1 MTNTPPLTHLD
12 LFSGIGGFAL
22 AAEWCGLEAIGFCE
36 IDPWCRRVLGKH
48 WPEAPIHD
56 DVRGLSAG
64 TIRDWLGGRE
74 LHLLTGGYPCQPFS
88 LAGQRKG
95 EHDERHLWPEIA
107 RILGDIRPRWCLF
120 ENVAGHISM
129 GLDVVLDELESLGYQ
144 GGAAVIPACAVNA
157 PHRRDRVWILAHTDR
172 AGWQKQRGALTDGPQ
187 HAATQCPRGDVPDAE
202 SRGIRCGQPR
212 QELGGRGA
220 HLGAEYERQAQCGM
234 GEPDDG
240 LPGWV
245 ARPRGVA
252 HLDPRWLGNPLG
264 AFGADWEDGVPR
276 LTEGERHRTH
286 KLKALGNAIVP
297 QVAYVVLSAM
307 LASELEAID
316 EVAA

>member
-1 MTNTPPLTHLD
+1 
-12 LFSGIGGFAL
+12 
-22 AAEWCGLEAIGFCE
+22 
-36 IDPWCRRVLGKH
+36 
-48 WPEAPIHD
+48 
-56 DVRGLSAG
+56 
-64 TIRDWLGGRE
+64 
-74 LHLLTGGYPCQPFS
+74 
-88 LAGQRKG
+88 
-95 EHDERHLWPEIA
+95 
-107 RILGDIRPRWCLF
+107 
-120 ENVAGHISM
+120 
-129 GLDVVLDELESLGYQ
+129 
-144 GGAAVIPACAVNA
+144 
-157 PHRRDRVWILAHTDR
+157 
-172 AGWQKQRGALTDGPQ
+172 
-187 HAATQCPRGDVPDAE
+187 
-202 SRGIRCGQPR
+202 
-212 QELGGRGA
+212 
-220 HLGAEYERQAQCGM
+220 M